1 MRSRSNLRSSISKV
15 SNGKSQPAPA
25 SAAKSPDAAAATNG
39 KLVDAE
45 KSETGK
51 VQLKVYM
58 YYMKAV
64 GVFLAVLTFALYVS
78 AQAFSVGSNIWL
90 ARWTDDV
97 SAFNDTSKRDLYLGV
112 YGALGLGQAIFSL
125 FAGLFL
131 SVVTLSAAG
140 TIHANALACVLRY
153 PLSFF
158 DVTPSGR
165 TVNRFSKD
173 VDALDN
179 TLPQNVRSWIYCFQF
194 VLGTFFAISYATPI
208 FILVILPVLGFY
220 YFMQLVYVATSRQ
233 LKRYESVS
241 RSPIYSHF
249 SETITG
255 ATTIRAFNKSNDF
268 ILQSEEKLNEN
279 QICYYPSMVA
289 NRWLAFRLDMV
300 GTIITCAAALLAV
313 LARGDIDEG
322 LVGMSVSY
330 AMQVTQTLNWL
341 VRMSSDVET
350 NIVAVERIRE
360 YSELEQEADWY
371 VREDGDGSSEP
382 AGPEHASNSGVVR
395 RRKGPPADWPDVGR
409 VEFAGYETRYRPG
422 LDLVLRGITTVVNG
436 GEKVGIVGRTGAGK
450 SSLTMALFRILEAAS
465 GSIIVDGVRLSDIG
479 LHDVRGRFTIIP
491 QDPVLFSG
499 SLRYNLDPFDKYSD
513 DQLWRSL
520 QLSHLHQFVHQL
532 PAGLQHEVN
541 EGGSNLSVGQRQ
553 LVCLARALLRKSRVL
568 VLDEATAALDLET
581 DNLIQ
586 STIRSEF
593 VECTVL
599 TIAHRLNTIMDND
612 RVMVL
617 SAGSIVEYAP
627 PSELLADTSSVFYGM
642 AKSAGVI

>member
-25 SAAKSPDAAAATNG
+25 SAAKSLDAAAATNG

-64 GVFLAVLTFALYVS
+64 GVCLAILTFALYVS

-371 VREDGDGSSEP
+371 VQEDGDGSSEP
-382 AGPEHASNSGVVR
+382 AGPEHANNSGVVR